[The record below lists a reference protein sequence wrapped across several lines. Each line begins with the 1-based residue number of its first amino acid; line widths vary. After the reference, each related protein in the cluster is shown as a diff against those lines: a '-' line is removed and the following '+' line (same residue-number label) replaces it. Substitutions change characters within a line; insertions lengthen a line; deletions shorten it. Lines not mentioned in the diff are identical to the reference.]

1 MKKTKFSFF
10 FLWSIA
16 FLIITIVGFIP
27 TFLLRP
33 WFRESSLPLH
43 LIVHGVIMLFWFS
56 GYFYQ
61 NLLIV
66 TNKVVNHMKFG
77 IYWFLLAIIMTI
89 TNLNVVTHIASEI
102 VTGTPTYF
110 GEIRTYE
117 NSGGLVIGNLF
128 ISIFSSVLIL
138 IAYLKRQKPNAHRRA
153 IFGASFLLLTPAFD
167 RFVRPFGLPE
177 IFQFVGSYIIPISL
191 IAYDIIRYRKLHPMT
206 LLIVAITILMIPLL
220 MIILNNKSYVKT
232 IVEWIIV

>member
-1 MKKTKFSFF
+1 M
-10 FLWSIA
+10 
-16 FLIITIVGFIP
+16 IITIVGFVP
-27 TFLLRP
+27 SFLLRP
-33 WFRESSLPLH
+33 LFRDIPLPTY
-43 LIVHGVIMLFWFS
+43 LIVHGIFMLLWFS

-61 NLLIV
+61 NLLIA
-66 TNKVVNHMKFG
+66 TNRVVNHMKFG

-89 TNLNVVTHIASEI
+89 ANLNVVTHIASEI

-110 GEIRTYE
+110 DKIRTYE

-128 ISIFSSVLIL
+128 ISIFSSLLIL
-138 IAYLKRQKPNAHRRA
+138 IAYLKRKKPNAHRRA

-191 IAYDIIRYRKLHPMT
+191 IGYDIIRNRKLHPMT
-206 LLIVAITILMIPLL
+206 MLIIAITVMMIPLL
-220 MIILNNKSYVKT
+220 MIILNNKSLVKT
-232 IVEWIIV
+232 IVEGLIG